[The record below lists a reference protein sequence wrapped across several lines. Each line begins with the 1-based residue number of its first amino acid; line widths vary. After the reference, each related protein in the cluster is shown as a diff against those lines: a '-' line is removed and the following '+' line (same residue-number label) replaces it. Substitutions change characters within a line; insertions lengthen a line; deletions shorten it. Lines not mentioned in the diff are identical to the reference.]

1 MKKKVGIVIF
11 VVIILIIMAVFIGKR
26 IYYFTVIRNVYEA
39 IENFRNEDNRY
50 YAVTMTENNV
60 TICGNIVLKNNILK
74 WNEKRDNVNVYCQWK
89 DFNKNQEYAIIFKD
103 KTFTINE
110 FLITHSTILT
120 NLPKVLLSV
129 FTDNQFNIKEFQ
141 KIERVLSVDYNN
153 QKCYKII
160 TDKETL
166 IVDQE
171 TYLPIYYSV
180 ETVTSEE
187 NINLLTETTYEF
199 KVGEVTDEDIAL
211 PDLTGFTQINEE

>member
-50 YAVTMTENNV
+50 YAVTTKDEKLIKEEVM
-60 TICGNIVLKNNILK
+60 IKSDIVKC
-74 WNEKRDNVNVYCQWK
+74 NEQRDGVNEYCQWK
-89 DFNKNQEYAIIFKD
+89 NFKSDQEYSIIFKD
-103 KTFTINE
+103 KTFSKNDLLILKHDLLKNLPNLILNIYKDNKININE
-110 FLITHSTILT
+110 LSKIKNITTIEY
-120 NLPKVLLSV
+120 
-129 FTDNQFNIKEFQ
+129 FNK
-141 KIERVLSVDYNN
+141 
-153 QKCYKII
+153 KCYKII
-160 TDKETL
+160 TNTQTL

-180 ETVTSEE
+180 ETINSEE
-187 NINLLTETTYEF
+187 NINLLTETTYDF

>member
-50 YAVTMTENNV
+50 YAVT
-60 TICGNIVLKNNILK
+60 IKDSSIVKEEIITKNNIVR
-74 WNEKRDNVNVYCQWK
+74 WNEQKDGSGVYCQWK
-89 DFNKNQEYAIIFKD
+89 NFDNNQKYAIFLED
-103 KTFTINE
+103 KTFKENDT
-110 FLITHSTILT
+110 LIFEANILN
-120 NLPKVLLSV
+120 NLPQMIFFIYSKEY
-129 FTDNQFNIKEFQ
+129 FNIKEFF
-141 KIERVLSVDYNN
+141 KIKDISSSQYNN
-153 QKCYKII
+153 QDCYKIV
-160 TDKETL
+160 TDTKNL
-166 IVDQE
+166 IVSKE

-180 ETVTSEE
+180 ETVNSEE
-187 NINLLTETTYEF
+187 NINLLTETTYDF

>member
-50 YAVTMTENNV
+50 YAVTITNNNMTKVEE
-60 TICGNIVLKNNILK
+60 ILVKDNRVK
-74 WNEKRDNVNVYCQWK
+74 WNEKKDNMRVYCEWK
-89 DFNKNQEYAIIFKD
+89 DFNDNEEYSIIFKN
-103 KTFTINE
+103 KTFDKENK
-110 FLITHSTILT
+110 LIIQSDDLT
-120 NLPKVLLSV
+120 NLPQMIHLIYRNNQIKV
-129 FTDNQFNIKEFQ
+129 KEFL
-141 KIERVLSVDYNN
+141 KIKRVLSVDYNN

-160 TDKETL
+160 TNTQTL

-180 ETVTSEE
+180 ETVNSEE
-187 NINLLTETTYEF
+187 NINLLTETIYDF

>member
-1 MKKKVGIVIF
+1 MKKKVGIIIF
-11 VVIILIIMAVFIGKR
+11 VVIVLIIMAVFIGKR

-50 YAVTMTENNV
+50 YAVTITNNNMTKVEE
-60 TICGNIVLKNNILK
+60 ILVKDNRVK
-74 WNEKRDNVNVYCQWK
+74 WNEKKDNMRVYCEWK
-89 DFNKNQEYAIIFKD
+89 DFNDNEEYSIIFKN
-103 KTFTINE
+103 KTFSVNNLLMVE
-110 FLITHSTILT
+110 PKFLK
-120 NLPKVLLSV
+120 NLPNAVLDI
-129 FTDNQFNIKEFQ
+129 FRGNQFNIKEFQ
-141 KIERVLSVDYNN
+141 KIERVLPVDYNN

-180 ETVTSEE
+180 ETINSEE
-187 NINLLTETTYEF
+187 NIKLLTETTYEF

>member
-1 MKKKVGIVIF
+1 MKKKVGIIIF
-11 VVIILIIMAVFIGKR
+11 VVIVLIIMAVFIGKR

-50 YAVTMTENNV
+50 YAVTITNNNMTKVEE
-60 TICGNIVLKNNILK
+60 ILVKDNRVK
-74 WNEKRDNVNVYCQWK
+74 WNEKKDNMRVYCEWK
-89 DFNKNQEYAIIFKD
+89 DFNDNEEYSIIFKN
-103 KTFTINE
+103 KTFSVNNLLMVE
-110 FLITHSTILT
+110 PKFLK
-120 NLPKVLLSV
+120 NLPNAVRG
-129 FTDNQFNIKEFQ
+129 NQFNIKEFQ
-141 KIERVLSVDYNN
+141 KIERVLPVDYNN

-180 ETVTSEE
+180 ETINSEE
-187 NINLLTETTYEF
+187 NIKLLTETTYEF

-211 PDLTGFTQINEE
+211 PDLTGYTQIEEE

>member
-1 MKKKVGIVIF
+1 MKKKVGIIIF
-11 VVIILIIMAVFIGKR
+11 VVIVLIIMAVFIGKR

-50 YAVTMTENNV
+50 YAVTITNNNMTKVEE
-60 TICGNIVLKNNILK
+60 ILVKDNRVK
-74 WNEKRDNVNVYCQWK
+74 WNEKKDNMRVYCEWK
-89 DFNKNQEYAIIFKD
+89 DFNDNEEYSIIFKN
-103 KTFTINE
+103 KTFSVNNLLMVE
-110 FLITHSTILT
+110 PKFLK
-120 NLPKVLLSV
+120 NLPNAVLDI
-129 FTDNQFNIKEFQ
+129 FRGNQFNIKEFQ
-141 KIERVLSVDYNN
+141 KIERVLPVDYNN

-180 ETVTSEE
+180 ETINSEE
-187 NINLLTETTYEF
+187 NIKLLTETTYEF

-211 PDLTGFTQINEE
+211 PDLTGYTQIEEE